1 MKTALIL
8 MIATV
13 AALSAYAMQRPATD
27 DALPAAQGDVPQIV
41 IVAKRW
47 DAAERQR

>member
-13 AALSAYAMQRPATD
+13 AALSAYAMQRPTE
-27 DALPAAQGDVPQIV
+27 DALPAAEGPIPQIV
-41 IVAKRW
+41 IVAPRVV
-47 DAAERQR
+47 DGQR